1 MVFQYILIY
10 FYFKMDNVLRET
22 IRTEIKAI
30 LGDKESRNEAP
41 KMKTEKCKKKTD
53 KRLSGLLS
61 RIRSENPS
69 KINHSRKIEQL
80 QVKYERSDPILEQCK
95 TVRLKGGGGIRYID
109 VETSTVA
116 TFKEI

>member
-10 FYFKMDNVLRET
+10 FYFKMDNVLREI
-22 IRTEIKAI
+22 IRAEIKVI
-30 LGDKESRNEAP
+30 LGDRESRNEAP
-41 KMKTEKCKKKTD
+41 ILKTEKCKKKTD
-53 KRLSGLLS
+53 KRLSGLHS

-69 KINHSRKIEQL
+69 KINHSRKIEKL